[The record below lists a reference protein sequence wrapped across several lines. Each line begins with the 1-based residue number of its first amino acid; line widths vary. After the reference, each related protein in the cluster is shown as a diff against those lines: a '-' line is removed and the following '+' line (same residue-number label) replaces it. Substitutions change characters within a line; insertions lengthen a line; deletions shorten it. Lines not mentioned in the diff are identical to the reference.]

1 MCKDKKMTT
10 IYSIPGPAMSLSI
23 TKSMYVHIAELEHTL
38 NNDSLPLSKK
48 AISSSQ
54 VENSI
59 NDGQTQ
65 ISESLAARQ
74 HHQMQVH
81 TSHNVLCIHGV
92 CFITGGCMLFIS
104 RR

>member
-1 MCKDKKMTT
+1 MADEWHHREVEKRD
-10 IYSIPGPAMSLSI
+10 LSR
-23 TKSMYVHIAELEHTL
+23 KGKQELLNDTSSFTL
-38 NNDSLPLSKK
+38 AQDSK
-48 AISSSQ
+48 
-54 VENSI
+54 
-59 NDGQTQ
+59 
-65 ISESLAARQ
+65 SLAAKQ